1 MSIHPSAIIEPGAQ
15 IGERVTIEA
24 YAVIKKNVILKAG
37 VTIKAHAY
45 IDGHT
50 TIDEDTTVWPGA
62 SIGTMTQDLKFRG
75 ETTYVHIG
83 KRCQIREF
91 VTINSST
98 GEGDIVS
105 LGDDCLVMAYCH
117 VAHNCKVGNNVIMSN
132 GATLAGHVEVGHF
145 AVVGGMTA
153 VHQHARIGEYA
164 MVGGMSRVTHD
175 VPPFTLGAGSP
186 YRMGGLNLVGL
197 KRQGISRENRSVMAQ
212 VFRYTYRSSLNLETA
227 LAKIEQEFGS
237 NLYARAWIDFCQSTK
252 RGLIDLGKLKEVV
265 EEDTCE

>member
-1 MSIHPSAIIEPGAQ
+1 
-15 IGERVTIEA
+15 
-24 YAVIKKNVILKAG
+24 VIKKDVTLKAG

-50 TIDEDTTVWPGA
+50 TIDEDTTVWPSA

-117 VAHNCKVGNNVIMSN
+117 VAHNCKVGNSVIMSN

-145 AVVGGMTA
+145 AVIGGMTA
-153 VHQHARIGEYA
+153 IHQYARIGDYA

-197 KRQGISRENRSVMAQ
+197 KRQGISRENRAVMAK

-227 LAKIEQEFGS
+227 LKTIEQEFGS
-237 NLYARAWIDFCQSTK
+237 NTYARAWIDFCHTSK

-265 EEDTCE
+265 EEDSCE